1 MPDFHIPN
9 DPQWQWAYDLI
20 LVAVGE
26 EYPKADPAALR
37 AMGDELY
44 ALSSTI
50 LNGMGATAN
59 LGYGLAGSLSGPA
72 MDAFQQY
79 QVGITKNVPAGG
91 NIALALGGSAYNF
104 ALDSENTQ
112 YNIVIAAFTQVVE
125 IAIALA
131 SGFGAAAVPALI
143 KIGQEIVGALISL
156 FRQRL
161 RNMLMRLAWEAFQE
175 GLEELWQSAA
185 AQVTQIIEGN
195 RKSLDYKDLAIAFAG
210 GAFIGAGVSGVQ
222 MIGGKFFPKI
232 NNNVLSREGLS
243 ALAET
248 LFEGLFTM
256 MVGGGGFNPWATMSS
271 SMIGGMAHHYAT
283 VVGQSYGPGAG
294 AGAPPPTIET
304 NNLTTTAPTPPP
316 TSVDG
321 PPVPPPVGSSAGPGG
336 GQGGGPGPQPSG
348 GPAAGGSSGH
358 GSGPGETGGQ
368 GPAHQGSGD
377 QGPGNQGT
385 GQGSAGNTTTGSQP
399 PGGQT
404 AGAQTPGGQTA
415 GAQNAGGP
423 TAGGPT
429 AGGSTAGGQ
438 TAGGPAADGQT
449 AGGQVRDGSQA
460 GVPNGSTSPDGV
472 GGQTTS
478 GPGTAGPGVG
488 ADPRAVGGVATGPGP
503 AAGGEAP
510 RADSTGTPGGNPA
523 SAGTGTPAT
532 GIPAAGADVA
542 APYGG
547 GLPGFDTP
555 TSSDGTAGVD
565 TPAPVTSPATTA
577 DPVAVPAGPAPST
590 ATPSAGTPTTT
601 TPGTATP
608 STGTPSAGTGMPSTS
623 TSTTSTSTTGTP
635 SSGSATSGQ
644 PIAPARDVVGAAP
657 PPPMAPVD
665 GISVDAPA
673 VVTSP
678 AVDPSVGTPSPL
690 EQAVAGAVDT
700 APTPDGPTAARDDTA
715 ESTPDGSRG
724 VQAPPLAVADPSAH
738 TRAEPSPQFRQAK
751 AGAEPKRLRTERYV
765 PWKDT
770 VVPGTHLLRGEI
782 TTIDF
787 TTREFTADGRDYRSF
802 DVHLDLVSR
811 NDRMSP
817 RELRDFAAA
826 VQRTVDEM
834 VNGRYT
840 LPDGRLLHI
849 DLVVDTPPWRDGMTR
864 DWQADPRRNP
874 PVEVT
879 SETGVSTDQHLW
891 NTGDRLPVMV
901 HEVMHYLGAKEG
913 HQAPEHLFTT
923 VNRPGV
929 MGVEV
934 DTLPTSSQQAATS
947 TGPTDYLTPQDLATI
962 HDAALTAGPVRD
974 LPSPRTSHDRTPDPR
989 PNPQIP
995 SRAPAPA
1002 PPPPPPPPGMTSMPP
1017 PPPPPPGMTGMLPPP
1032 PPPGMPPP
1040 PGVAP
1045 PPSAGPT
1052 TQAVDL
1058 TPTDLS
1064 PATLRHRDPRPSPT
1078 PVGQRLNEKYGVV
1091 HVVDQGSPGLGHQAA
1106 TVAMLDGLAATGY
1119 RGTVV
1124 LTYPGNKTPYYAEQL
1139 GRQQEFETPAG
1150 SYDLFHR
1157 EWTGHRGGMD
1167 VVMRPQGPQGTREEA
1182 WKTTDWPGAPRAK
1195 AWQVDRQK
1203 EFREK
1208 KIREQ
1213 GNTQSLRMDELAT
1226 SLLPEGDV
1234 LTVLPAV
1241 DVPKNDDGSEWTAE
1255 QKQEWFQQAWAGPLR
1270 DAAGGRDH
1278 DVVTLQPFLW
1288 DQFPRQVRSA
1298 DGTITDLDRAS
1309 TGVPAYRRP
1318 PPADPPPARDVITAT
1333 GIPGADDLAAVVD
1346 DHATDVV
1353 LVYYGDTPDTPPH
1366 QEVVDRLAAAAR
1378 PDRKTVV
1385 LVLGNDK
1392 RALTTSNAG
1401 VHVAALPRVTPEQMA
1416 GLQNRATLVVTE
1428 GANTWQEAL
1437 TAGKPT
1443 LSATGSAGD
1452 TRPWD
1457 HEPASFPQDGHDLLV
1472 NASEYLRSGGDPAT
1486 VRDFVQDDDGGV
1498 RTYFDG
1504 WRDAL
1509 GQTGSDQV
1517 DQALATVTGLPLAPD
1532 ARPRTDAAPGAP
1544 PADNTLR
1551 VPGVL
1556 PDRFP
1561 TPKTRDEIA
1570 QARAEQHDTAPR
1582 RIANTSA
1589 YDVIDRG
1596 LHPDTRVPD
1605 VVARSYEQAGLTVP
1619 AGDRPRPRLDAVDNR
1634 IAYDHRV
1641 LDLGDR
1647 NVQDFTVKVFLDA
1660 RDDAAADARPDV
1672 ETRVRDAVDAIYNQ
1686 GFRIGAD
1693 QLNVTVEFVTRPGE
1707 AHAVVALHGTPAPT
1721 TQTAWSTHSSDLDL
1735 AHEIGHFL
1743 GLRDEYSVADRAL
1756 DGTFVKGD
1764 NSLMATTTRQPGND
1778 PLLLAR
1784 NVHRIAGQQRD
1795 VLSPDRG
1802 GLPPRARPV
1811 RFQPVR
1817 VPGGR
1822 NARFDELTRHTRDVG
1837 PGNYRQ
1843 ETADLKDDGA
1853 PIGFV
1858 VNSMLPADDVDQ
1870 IPEVVRAVTE
1880 GLAPGTT
1887 VAFVFG
1893 VNTTA
1898 EVPDL
1903 AFRDAVARAARLAED
1918 LDVPVAVNGY
1928 AVGTKNDKFPYGRT
1942 RNQVLR
1948 DPDTVAAIQGLAQGG
1963 PDGDARRYP
1972 YVSIQDFDRGARTTA
1987 DGTHVFDRIDRR
1999 TRFDPE
2005 SAGPQD
2011 EPPARP
2017 LMISGGYRVG
2027 DTAELVR
2034 RTRERLERRAR
2045 DHQARMDDLPAGS
2058 ERTTEQQ
2065 KLAAV
2070 RNGLAKLDT
2079 QAGRDAFVRDFT
2091 TAVDEDMRSRDR
2103 QARVHPMLPYSPEP
2117 NLFVDGLLT
2126 LGRPEVRFGDAGAE
2140 FLLLAESL
2148 HQAYGE
2154 ELAVAH
2160 GAATPAG
2167 LPADVLAVDVQ
2178 VESQNNRH
2186 PDRDLAFMTDF
2197 VGAATPTDL
2206 SRLAADFAVGNF
2218 LPQSHAVPTNV
2229 NRQLFYTEGTGFKE
2243 YRAELRKPAVAAPK
2257 PFAAPTDLVP
2267 GPSWTWQQTLTPQQL
2282 RQLGAQPH
2290 NRYVTA
2296 VSLPAPDTAP
2306 APDVPPEVDPDLDP
2320 ARPARTVGLPN
2331 SQRLVAAHLV
2341 ATSND
2346 PGTIQQE
2353 FAAATAVADR
2363 GGLGRQ
2369 PGSLY
2374 DAIAGGLP
2382 GSDADALRTSTLH
2395 AGRDTMSLDEAAAM
2409 RQRNPYDNGHFV
2421 RAVLAP
2427 DPGPQRR
2434 DTPID
2439 DAERQRIANAHDVVE
2454 FAAARGTQVHLIV
2467 YDDQGGPPRDHPVV
2481 GAKPRGRLELV
2492 RTIDPAGHVTYA
2504 PHVPASTTST
2514 SDTDDDNDS
2523 DDGSDS
2529 GGFDLFGDDDFGG
2542 FAGLGE
2548 HDGDGVRDGD
2558 ESSGVHDSD
2567 DGPGTPDDPAN
2578 PPTDTPATRSA
2589 DEDSTA
2595 AETTTA
2601 EGTSAE
2607 RDSARETTAEETAAR
2622 ETTEGG
2628 TGTSSATGTTAPLPS
2643 PDAVRRGLPSYLR
2656 DSRTLGLAEQLRATE
2671 NATLGAAL
2679 RTLDPGLSDDVVATV
2694 EADSRDDVDQFL
2706 GEGRPYPVTIDGRPA
2721 ELRVTAVLDWDALT
2735 VDRAHDDP
2743 RKVTAKNRE
2752 NLTHKLRH
2760 NRDRRVEPKVTVT
2773 AMPGVVV
2780 GVGGSVPTAP
2790 VTEHSAD
2797 RKDTYTSTTTVKV
2810 TGLTEVTVPI
2820 RFVARLVRPGRPAV
2834 DPVETSGTVA
2844 LAVHTGLR
2852 TADATAPAAADR
2864 ALDAPVP
2871 GRFGVESVRSRSAD
2885 PGATFFD
2892 QVEAILAEDGMADL
2906 VRIGAPGRPVMQ
2918 KLLSDAAFSGS
2929 LPTMVVTDP
2938 ANVHDGWVRSG
2949 SLPRA
2954 ARRGWRRFFPGRARQ
2969 VEVRLVAR
2977 RVEEVERVDG
2987 LTHVDTSAL
2996 GAESTSAA
3004 ATKRP
3009 FGLWG
3014 LVGAGVDTAPLGL
3027 IVGPRIGGG
3036 RERGATR
3043 TIAERTGGKQ
3053 TVTGTAPGVRYRVEY
3068 GVQVRVLGRA
3078 PRMLSG
3084 SVDALQWT
3092 TGDRLPGTA
3101 LDPDGREWRGRHGA
3115 DRTHFAPARIERGES
3130 FGGAYLTRVGDR
3142 GLYETVADAVRSVP
3156 GHDRFRL
3163 ATRDEMLRH
3172 FGDAQLADGLT
3183 PEIQAALNRGT
3194 DLRTQLSPDQL
3205 RHLADRI
3212 VGPGLKIPLI
3222 RTGTFHDHVTV
3233 VTVQGSLRDVSD
3245 GDLLGHDKI
3254 GTADKRTARSTVTSA
3269 RDDSRS
3275 VELSLEP
3282 RVLGPLGQAASTLL
3296 GGPRA
3301 AFSWGTTDESAVTG
3315 GQSTESDHG
3324 PALDDE
3330 GKPAEVRLRE
3340 FAATLDL
3347 TVSTRSTVRVNQAG
3361 RQLSFG
3367 AYGRGVPAVVAASE
3381 TRPRTDRLDVRMLV
3395 PETRVSRQRP
3405 DAEPSPVPRDVESM
3419 AYPPPLS
3426 RMTGGPHDLD
3436 GRRVES
3442 FVGADRLQEAVA
3454 ETLREAARD
3463 DIYVAEDGL
3472 ISTVIADELSPER
3485 LTGDAELFSRP
3496 LALSNLWHGRRAAD
3510 ARADVRVRLRPT
3522 NPTVLDGAEFA
3533 RVKRTF
3539 ASGTARKTTHAR
3551 AVELSVSATG
3561 VASGSGPVADHG
3573 GSTGRSGGAVILSV
3587 TPWRRAWGRISERS
3601 ASGVSKLRLG
3611 GGRAERELLVRVDV
3625 EAEVVAEARHD
3636 SNLRPLGRW
3645 PGTPARRAG
3654 RRLTLPGA
3662 VVMRMTPA
3670 ELKRLQD
3677 RDRARRH
3684 GTADVRL
3691 HLRHAENT
3699 ETLRA
3704 GQREQVAR
3712 LRSEQATELASLLR
3726 RQHVSPDAGPA
3737 HQHER
3742 DELAAQH
3749 DADMAALLA
3758 KQDQERAEQAEHQQR
3773 ERDLVREA
3781 QQRQN
3786 EDAAEPG
3793 APAHAAQP
3801 EFRPGPAR
3809 SLGIG
3814 GVTTHVDLT
3823 GRIPHLRR
3831 ALARASS
3838 EELARAILPPT
3849 RDRGPDDPIRGLG
3862 STGFLGAA
3870 HLHLADALNGGRSGT
3885 VRLERRFRGATY
3897 HVTLTAE
3904 PVGEPS
3910 FTGIDLVDEL
3920 SVTDRTVVGEAHTRT
3935 TSQTA
3940 AQVTL
3945 TGRAQGTETD
3955 RVQDDATRTTGHGP
3969 ASGTVAAGLTGTAA
3983 VGNRATKAIERTA
3996 RTYEQSLTV
4005 SGPVP
4010 TYRGPVRL
4018 TVTVTGRGLP
4028 EGGVSVHA
4036 VHDVTTYSATEG
4048 RELAT
4053 SGPVTPVAAGQ
4064 TTDEGRRRWREEA
4077 GFDRLPEPG
4086 RYAVEDVLVD
4096 LSDLHD
4102 AARQALVAS
4111 GAAPG
4116 RDVDA
4121 ALRDTLTVSRI
4132 KALPA
4137 MLNGAYPLPMP
4148 AGPGRDLFLDA
4159 RLVARPKLLRAD
4171 ATVKIGGSAKRAADT
4186 EYEQTAGRSFALKTA
4201 GPLVVG
4207 GVGHPGGASAVGERQ
4222 EFAAVNA
4229 ATLVE
4234 QQLYRTDPGAQ
4245 VKDEGKVSVSAT
4257 GKPARRADP
4266 DDKLTAA
4273 VEYDVEFRFVA
4284 RSRDA
4289 AGRHRAGT
4297 EVRVPG
4303 GFVVRLDEAA
4313 ARDVT
4318 GRDLPPGLRTSA
4330 LAVADAAKK
4339 LSAAAARLDGL
4350 TSRADADPDAV
4361 AAAEL
4366 ALTDAEN
4373 AWWDAYRAHE
4383 AEVAPPPP
4391 APAPPVDVRAAEV
4404 ATPTAQA
4411 PVVGDPVDVTT
4422 GRVLYT
4428 EVDARLPGL
4437 TLERTHRSDYLWGRC
4452 FGPTWASTLDQR
4464 VVTDDT
4470 YARFLAADG
4479 SIHTYPIPA
4488 EGDEA
4493 LPVAGPGGP
4502 LRRLAGGGWLLTEP
4516 GRSLLFAPADAH
4528 GDSWLTDVVTDR
4540 TGWRIERSGDGTPEL
4555 LLSASGLVVVPHLA
4569 GGLVVGAHVRA
4580 AGDTVHLPAFGYDER
4595 RRLVE
4600 VRNSSGHE
4608 TRLRYDE
4615 AGRLVRWQDRNGEW
4629 FGYHYDEAGRCVRA
4643 GGGGDVLRYSLRY
4656 GDGVTHVTNSLGRV
4670 TRYEFDERRLVTAI
4684 VDPLGATVRQEWDAA
4699 HRLLSRTD
4707 PLGRVTR
4714 LDHDA
4719 RTLTLPDGST
4729 HPVPPRPPAHADDIE
4744 FDALGRVRAT
4754 RDPDGAVT
4762 TYGWTAEG
4770 DLAWRVRPDGSTQR
4784 WFYDGEG
4791 NLVDVIDASGRAVSF
4806 EYGPF
4811 DLPTARVDQAGNRT
4825 EFTYDTELRLTSV
4838 RNPAGRTWRYEYD
4851 AAGQLCGQTDFDGR
4865 TQRYEHDEAGRL
4877 VAHTDAAGTVTR
4889 YRWDALGRVVERR
4902 AGDAVTRVEYDA
4914 DGHVAAVLSPDA
4926 QVRFT
4931 RDAEGRVLS
4940 ETINGRTVH
4949 TSYTDSGAVA
4959 ARTTPSGRSSRWTF
4973 DAAGRPESL
4982 TAGEH
4987 LLGFTHDDAGREIGR
5002 TIGGLVALRQ
5012 TFDAAGRLTGQHI
5025 ANGAERRYTYD
5036 AADRVTAIADS
5047 LAGDLAFT
5055 PDDTGRIRAV
5065 DGDVP
5070 QRYDYDEAG
5079 NLVGAGGGR
5088 WEFTGTMLVRSDDA
5102 TFSYDA
5108 KGRLT
5113 GRVDDAG
5120 AWRFEW
5126 DAEDRMVL
5134 AVTPGGDR
5142 WRYRYDGFGRR
5153 IAKQRLGDDD
5163 RVLEEVSFAWSGDLM
5178 LEQTH
5183 RDATGATTTTTWDYR
5198 PDAPVPV
5205 AQTDDGT
5212 LRAVVTDRIG
5222 TPTHLVE
5229 PGGGLR
5235 WWSRGDLWGRG
5246 ADRTATPLAFPGQY
5260 VDAETGLHYNRFR
5273 YYDPATGRYVS
5284 PDPLG
5289 LSGGPNPTAYVSDPL
5304 TVADPLGL
5312 TSCTPAPATPHPLA
5326 AVEPALAAP
5335 SDQTPSSL
5343 PANAAPPPPS
5353 ALYGMPFQVQVAILD
5368 EHGRVLRYETRMRDT
5383 PSPPPVTTPAGAVG
5397 YHARQWFNDVA
5408 PASRADL
5415 QDPNSAASR
5424 SYQEIREAV
5433 FPHIGTR
5440 PYTGVRSDAI
5450 GHQNEPLV
5458 GALNYYNTTTTTRRG
5473 VTRTHIGLGNRIAEE
5488 RGGGKRTA
5496 SQIARYLRGQI
5507 RLDQIESEAGRD
5519 FARIVS
5525 FAENA
5530 RGYESEVNSL
5540 PIALDYI
5547 AHAER
5552 GRDAADR
5559 WRDIP
5564 SWFPP
5569 AAPGYAGD
5577 EFVPRES
5584 RPPVASIMPRQR
5596 PNAITDTA
5604 PYYTETEFTGAPA
5617 PAASS
5622 SNARIVTVAP
5632 RSDRSRSPERR
5643 GGSSRRGRHGDPRY
5657 GFQGPQTGTTDVRG
5671 AAAPVT
5677 DPFRTP
5683 LADQLTAAQGDPA
5696 AQARILDSFRDQ
5708 LSYEYTLTDGS
5719 TLRVL
5724 AANLHG
5730 ATAAT
5735 DADLGMLDAVD
5746 RDHLRRI
5753 NDNRDAGSV
5762 AANVDC
5768 VPLTLA
5774 VDAYRQTGAV
5784 TQVPAQ
5790 TQPMGIGEVM
5800 KRYPGRGVDEVGS
5813 IRGLMEALGAMPNGT
5828 TAIVGLRPGGPGS
5841 VGHVI
5846 NVSKDGQ
5853 GRVTFE
5859 DAQVPGLATL
5869 PAISPDGSVV
5879 VIRTSDPAP
5888 GSDVDMASVRD
5899 TDSDTDM
5906 ASVRDGDSDVDMT
5919 SVRDADSDV
5928 DMADFSPTSETF
5940 AGVAPEAVAKT
5951 TAQTPT
5957 VGDPIDVTTGR
5968 MILTHTDAVMP
5979 GLTLER
5985 TYRSDY
5991 RWGRSFG
5998 RAWASTL
6005 DQRIIVDGEQV
6016 RYLAADGS
6024 LLTYPLP
6031 AEGEVAQPE
6040 TGRTL
6045 PLRRLV
6051 GGGWLLTD
6059 PTSGRSLLFAAAS
6072 DTESLLTDV
6081 TDGGVRWTIHRDR
6094 RGTPTHLL
6102 SSTGA
6107 TIALTSSA
6115 GLVTM
6120 VSLPNAA
6127 GDLMAASQFG
6137 YDGDLNLIE
6146 VTNSSGDPERF
6157 TYADGRLV
6165 RWEDRNGEWYTYTYD
6180 EAGRCVA
6187 TDGRGG
6193 YLRYRFDYRPGRTV
6207 VTDSLGAARVYE
6219 LNDRFQVVAETDALG
6234 ATTRNVWDEAY
6245 RLRSTTDPLGRTTT
6259 SEYDAL
6265 GRLVAV
6271 VRPDGSRSVTT
6282 YDELGRAVSWTDF
6295 DGSTRNRQFGPDGL
6309 LIAEVDA
6316 SGEVVR
6322 YEQPA
6327 ADGRG
6332 TTTHV
6337 GPTAVVH
6344 DTARQ
6349 ITAVRTGQG
6358 ETEYVYDALGRL
6370 FSIQD
6375 DTGLTEFGW
6384 TLEGDLAWRE
6394 NPDGSVE
6401 EFLYDGEGNLVEWV
6415 DATGRRTI
6423 REYGAFDLVTAE
6435 IDDEGNRTEY
6445 AYDTEL
6451 RLVRVTNP
6459 ADATWSYTYDPNGRM
6474 VSETD
6479 FDGRTQRYV
6488 YDAAGQLVEHTDAA
6502 DEVTHYAYDL
6512 LGRVVERRTGE
6523 SVTRFA
6529 YDAAVSTSSGGSLPE
6544 PRPAPVPRR

>member
-1 MPDFHIPN
+1 
-9 DPQWQWAYDLI
+9 
-20 LVAVGE
+20 
-26 EYPKADPAALR
+26 
-37 AMGDELY
+37 
-44 ALSSTI
+44 
-50 LNGMGATAN
+50 
-59 LGYGLAGSLSGPA
+59 
-72 MDAFQQY
+72 
-79 QVGITKNVPAGG
+79 
-91 NIALALGGSAYNF
+91 
-104 ALDSENTQ
+104 
-112 YNIVIAAFTQVVE
+112 
-125 IAIALA
+125 
-131 SGFGAAAVPALI
+131 
-143 KIGQEIVGALISL
+143 
-156 FRQRL
+156 
-161 RNMLMRLAWEAFQE
+161 
-175 GLEELWQSAA
+175 
-185 AQVTQIIEGN
+185 
-195 RKSLDYKDLAIAFAG
+195 
-210 GAFIGAGVSGVQ
+210 
-222 MIGGKFFPKI
+222 
-232 NNNVLSREGLS
+232 
-243 ALAET
+243 
-248 LFEGLFTM
+248 
-256 MVGGGGFNPWATMSS
+256 
-271 SMIGGMAHHYAT
+271 
-283 VVGQSYGPGAG
+283 
-294 AGAPPPTIET
+294 
-304 NNLTTTAPTPPP
+304 
-316 TSVDG
+316 
-321 PPVPPPVGSSAGPGG
+321 
-336 GQGGGPGPQPSG
+336 
-348 GPAAGGSSGH
+348 
-358 GSGPGETGGQ
+358 
-368 GPAHQGSGD
+368 
-377 QGPGNQGT
+377 
-385 GQGSAGNTTTGSQP
+385 
-399 PGGQT
+399 
-404 AGAQTPGGQTA
+404 
-415 GAQNAGGP
+415 
-423 TAGGPT
+423 
-429 AGGSTAGGQ
+429 
-438 TAGGPAADGQT
+438 
-449 AGGQVRDGSQA
+449 
-460 GVPNGSTSPDGV
+460 
-472 GGQTTS
+472 
-478 GPGTAGPGVG
+478 
-488 ADPRAVGGVATGPGP
+488 
-503 AAGGEAP
+503 
-510 RADSTGTPGGNPA
+510 
-523 SAGTGTPAT
+523 
-532 GIPAAGADVA
+532 
-542 APYGG
+542 
-547 GLPGFDTP
+547 
-555 TSSDGTAGVD
+555 
-565 TPAPVTSPATTA
+565 
-577 DPVAVPAGPAPST
+577 
-590 ATPSAGTPTTT
+590 
-601 TPGTATP
+601 
-608 STGTPSAGTGMPSTS
+608 
-623 TSTTSTSTTGTP
+623 
-635 SSGSATSGQ
+635 
-644 PIAPARDVVGAAP
+644 
-657 PPPMAPVD
+657 
-665 GISVDAPA
+665 
-673 VVTSP
+673 
-678 AVDPSVGTPSPL
+678 
-690 EQAVAGAVDT
+690 
-700 APTPDGPTAARDDTA
+700 
-715 ESTPDGSRG
+715 
-724 VQAPPLAVADPSAH
+724 
-738 TRAEPSPQFRQAK
+738 
-751 AGAEPKRLRTERYV
+751 
-765 PWKDT
+765 
-770 VVPGTHLLRGEI
+770 
-782 TTIDF
+782 
-787 TTREFTADGRDYRSF
+787 
-802 DVHLDLVSR
+802 
-811 NDRMSP
+811 
-817 RELRDFAAA
+817 
-826 VQRTVDEM
+826 
-834 VNGRYT
+834 
-840 LPDGRLLHI
+840 
-849 DLVVDTPPWRDGMTR
+849 
-864 DWQADPRRNP
+864 
-874 PVEVT
+874 
-879 SETGVSTDQHLW
+879 
-891 NTGDRLPVMV
+891 
-901 HEVMHYLGAKEG
+901 
-913 HQAPEHLFTT
+913 
-923 VNRPGV
+923 
-929 MGVEV
+929 
-934 DTLPTSSQQAATS
+934 
-947 TGPTDYLTPQDLATI
+947 
-962 HDAALTAGPVRD
+962 
-974 LPSPRTSHDRTPDPR
+974 
-989 PNPQIP
+989 
-995 SRAPAPA
+995 
-1002 PPPPPPPPGMTSMPP
+1002 
-1017 PPPPPPGMTGMLPPP
+1017 LPPP
-1032 PPPGMPPP
+1032 PPPGVP
-1040 PGVAP
+1040 P

-1064 PATLRHRDPRPSPT
+1064 PATLRSRAPRPVPT
-1078 PVGQRLNEKYGVV
+1078 PVGQKLNEKYDVV

-1106 TVAMLDGLAATGY
+1106 TIAMLDGLAATGY

-1124 LTYPGNKTPYYAEQL
+1124 LTYPGNKTPYYAAQL
-1139 GRQQEFETPAG
+1139 GRQEEFETPAG

-1167 VVMRPQGPQGTREEA
+1167 VVMRPQGPPGTREEA

-1195 AWQVDRQK
+1195 AWQVARQQ
-1203 EFREK
+1203 EFRDK
-1208 KIREQ
+1208 KVREQ
-1213 GNTQSLRMDELAT
+1213 NHTQSLRLDEVG
-1226 SLLPEGDV
+1226 SRPLPEGDV

-1255 QKQEWFQQAWAGPLR
+1255 RKQEWFQQAWAGPLR
-1270 DAAGGRDH
+1270 VAAGGRHH

-1288 DQFPRQVRSA
+1288 DQFPRQVRSTT
-1298 DGTITDLDRAS
+1298 GTVQAELDETS

-1318 PPADPPPARDVITAT
+1318 PPADLPSAREVITTT
-1333 GIPGADDLAAVVD
+1333 GIPGADDLADLVD
-1346 DHATDVV
+1346 DDATDVV

-1366 QEVVDRLAAAAR
+1366 QAVVDRLAAAAR
-1378 PDRKTVV
+1378 PDRPTVV
-1385 LVLGNDK
+1385 LVLGNSE
-1392 RALTTSNAG
+1392 RGVTTSNAD

-1416 GLQNRATLVVTE
+1416 GLQDRATLVVTE
-1428 GANTWQEAL
+1428 GANTWQESLA
-1437 TAGKPT
+1437 AGKPT
-1443 LSATGSAGD
+1443 LSVTGAAGD
-1452 TRPWD
+1452 TRPWE
-1457 HEPASFPQDGHDLLV
+1457 HEPESVRNDSTRSGHDLLV
-1472 NASEYLRSGGDPAT
+1472 NASEYLRSGGDPAA

-1509 GQTGSDQV
+1509 GRAGSDQV
-1517 DQALATVTGLPLAPD
+1517 DQALATVTGLPLDPD
-1532 ARPRTDAAPGAP
+1532 ARRRTDTAPGAP
-1544 PADNTLR
+1544 PIDDTLR
-1551 VPGVL
+1551 VPGV
-1556 PDRFP
+1556 PPPRFDA
-1561 TPKTRDEIA
+1561 PKTRDEIDR
-1570 QARAEQHDTAPR
+1570 ARAEQRDTAPR
-1582 RIANTSA
+1582 RVANTSA

-1596 LHPDTRVPD
+1596 PHPDTRVPD
-1605 VVARSYEQAGLTVP
+1605 VVARSYEQAGLPLP
-1619 AGDRPRPRLDAVDNR
+1619 ADDRPRPRLDAVDNR

-1641 LDLGDR
+1641 LDLDGR
-1647 NVQDFTVKVFLDA
+1647 RVQDFTVKVFLDA
-1660 RDDAAADARPDV
+1660 RDDTAAAARPDV
-1672 ETRVRDAVDAIYNQ
+1672 ETRVRDAVDRIYNQ

-1693 QLNVTVEFVTRPGE
+1693 QLNVTVEFTTRPSE
-1707 AHAVVALHGTPAPT
+1707 AHATVALHGTPSPT
-1721 TQTAWSTHSSDLDL
+1721 TQTSWSTHSSDLDL

-1743 GLRDEYSVADRAL
+1743 GLRDEYSMAGRAL

-1764 NSLMATTTRQPGND
+1764 NSLMATTTPGQD
-1778 PLLLAR
+1778 PRLLAR
-1784 NVHRIAGQQRD
+1784 NVNRIAGQRSD

-1802 GLPPRARPV
+1802 GLPPRTAPV
-1811 RFQPVR
+1811 RFEPVR
-1817 VPGGR
+1817 VAGGR
-1822 NARFDELTRHTRDVG
+1822 NARFDELTRHTREVG

-1887 VAFVFG
+1887 VVFVFG

-1903 AFRDAVARAARLAED
+1903 AFREAVARAARLAES

-1928 AVGTKNDKFPYGRT
+1928 AVGTKNGKFPYGRT

-1963 PDGDARRYP
+1963 PDGGARRYP

-1987 DGTHVFDRIDRR
+1987 DGTHVFDRVDRR
-1999 TRFDPE
+1999 TRFEPD
-2005 SAGPQD
+2005 ATGPQD
-2011 EPPARP
+2011 GPPARP

-2027 DTAELVR
+2027 DTEDLIR

-2045 DHQARMDDLPAGS
+2045 DHRARIDDLTAHGGPGS
-2058 ERTTEQQ
+2058 GKELGIERQ
-2065 KLAAV
+2065 KLTAV
-2070 RNGLAKLDT
+2070 QEGLAKLDT

-2103 QARVHPMLPYSPEP
+2103 QATVHPMLPYSPEP

-2126 LGRPEVRFGDAGAE
+2126 LGRPDVRFGDAGAE

-2160 GAATPAG
+2160 GAATPAD
-2167 LPADVLAVDVQ
+2167 LLADVLTVDVQ

-2243 YRAELRKPAVAAPK
+2243 YRADLRKPAVAAPK
-2257 PFAAPTDLVP
+2257 PFAAPTEIAP
-2267 GPSWTWQQTLTPQQL
+2267 GSQTWQQTLTPQQL

-2290 NRYVTA
+2290 NRYLTA
-2296 VSLPAPDTAP
+2296 VSLPAPGAAP
-2306 APDVPPEVDPDLDP
+2306 APAVPPAVDPDLDP
-2320 ARPARTVGLPN
+2320 ARPARTVGLPD
-2331 SQRLVAAHLV
+2331 SQRLVAAHLL
-2341 ATSND
+2341 ATSD
-2346 PGTIQQE
+2346 DAGTVQQE

-2374 DAIAGGLP
+2374 DTIAAEMP
-2382 GSDADALRTSTLH
+2382 GDDADDLRMRTLR
-2395 AGRDTMSLDEAAAM
+2395 AGRDAMSLDEAAAM

-2439 DAERQRIANAHDVVE
+2439 DAERRRVANAHEVVE

-2481 GAKPRGRLELV
+2481 GARPRGRLELV
-2492 RTIDPAGHVTYA
+2492 RTIDPSGHVTYA
-2504 PHVPASTTST
+2504 RRVPPPAPA
-2514 SDTDDDNDS
+2514 SDTDSDS
-2523 DDGSDS
+2523 ES
-2529 GGFDLFGDDDFGG
+2529 GGFDLFGDDDGYGDFGD
-2542 FAGLGE
+2542 
-2548 HDGDGVRDGD
+2548 HDSNGD
-2558 ESSGVHDSD
+2558 HDSD
-2567 DGPGTPDDPAN
+2567 SDDALATSAPA
-2578 PPTDTPATRSA
+2578 DDPATRSTA
-2589 DEDSTA
+2589 DGDTIAEESA
-2595 AETTTA
+2595 AEETTTG
-2601 EGTSAE
+2601 E
-2607 RDSARETTAEETAAR
+2607 DTA
-2622 ETTEGG
+2622 G
-2628 TGTSSATGTTAPLPS
+2628 GTSSAIETTPALPS
-2643 PDAVRRGLPSYLR
+2643 PDAVRRSLPSYLR
-2656 DSRTLGLAEQLRATE
+2656 ESRTLGLAEQLRATE
-2671 NATLGAAL
+2671 NAALGTAL
-2679 RTLDPGLSDDVVATV
+2679 RNLDPGLSDDVVAAV

-2706 GEGRPYPVTIDGRPA
+2706 GEGRPYPVTIGGRPA

-2743 RKVTAKNRE
+2743 RKVTAKTRE
-2752 NLTHKLRH
+2752 NLTHTLRH
-2760 NRDRRVEPKVTVT
+2760 NRDRHVEPKVTLT
-2773 AMPGVVV
+2773 AMPGVVI
-2780 GVGGSVPTAP
+2780 GIGGSVPTAP
-2790 VTEHSAD
+2790 TVEYTAAH
-2797 RKDTYTSTTTVKV
+2797 KDTYTSTTTVKV

-2820 RFVARLVRPGRPAV
+2820 RFVARLVRPGRPAAE
-2834 DPVETSGTVA
+2834 PVETSGSVA

-2852 TADATAPAAADR
+2852 TGDATAPADADR
-2864 ALDAPVP
+2864 TLDAPVP
-2871 GRFGVESVRSRSAD
+2871 DRFGVESVRSRPAD

-2918 KLLSDAAFSGS
+2918 KLLSDATFSGS
-2929 LPTMVVTDP
+2929 LPAMVVTDP

-2954 ARRGWRRFFPGRARQ
+2954 ARGGWRRFFPGRARQ

-2996 GAESTSAA
+2996 GGEGTSAA

-3009 FGLWG
+3009 WGLWG
-3014 LVGAGVDTAPLGL
+3014 LAGAGVDVAPLSL
-3027 IVGPRIGGG
+3027 VVGPRVGGG
-3036 RERGATR
+3036 RERGTTQ

-3084 SVDALQWT
+3084 AVDALQWT

-3101 LDPDGREWRGRHGA
+3101 LDSDGREWRGRRGA
-3115 DRTHFAPARIERGES
+3115 DRTHFAPARVEQGES

-3142 GLYETVADAVRSVP
+3142 SLYETVADAVRSVP
-3156 GHDRFRL
+3156 GHERFRL
-3163 ATRDEMLRH
+3163 ATRDETLRH
-3172 FGDAQLADGLT
+3172 FGDEQLADGLT
-3183 PEIQAALNRGT
+3183 PELQAALTRST

-3222 RTGTFHDHVTV
+3222 RIGTFHDHVTV
-3233 VTVQGSLRDVSD
+3233 VTIRGSLGDVSD
-3245 GDLLGHDKI
+3245 GDLLDHDKI
-3254 GTADKRTARSTVTSA
+3254 GTAAKRTARSTVTSA

-3275 VELSLEP
+3275 AELSLEP
-3282 RVLGPLGQAASTLL
+3282 RILGPLGQAASTLL

-3301 AFSWGTTDESAVTG
+3301 ALTWGTTDESAVTG

-3324 PALDDE
+3324 PSLDDD
-3330 GKPAEVRLRE
+3330 GKPTGVRLRE

-3347 TVSTRSTVRVNQAG
+3347 TVSTTSTVRVNQAG
-3361 RQLSFG
+3361 RQLSLG
-3367 AYGRGVPAVVAASE
+3367 TYGRDVPTVVATSE
-3381 TRPRTDRLDVRMLV
+3381 QRPRTHRLDVRMLI

-3405 DAEPSPVPRDVESM
+3405 AAEPGPVPRDVETM

-3442 FVGADRLQEAVA
+3442 FVGADRLQEAVV
-3454 ETLREAARD
+3454 ETLREAGRD
-3463 DIYVAEDGL
+3463 DVYTVEDGL
-3472 ISTVIADELSPER
+3472 ISTVVADELSPER

-3510 ARADVRVRLRPT
+3510 ARADVRVRLRPA

-3539 ASGTARKTTHAR
+3539 ASGTARKTTNAR
-3551 AVELSVSATG
+3551 AIELSVSGTG
-3561 VASGSGPVADHG
+3561 VASVSGPVADHG
-3573 GSTGRSGGAVILSV
+3573 GSTGRPGGAVILSV
-3587 TPWRRAWGRISERS
+3587 TPWRRAWGRVSERS
-3601 ASGVSKLRLG
+3601 VSGVSKLRLG

-3645 PGTPARRAG
+3645 PGSPARRAG

-3670 ELKRLQD
+3670 ELQRLQD

-3684 GTADVRL
+3684 GTAEVRL
-3691 HLRHAENT
+3691 QLEHAERAG
-3699 ETLRA
+3699 TLRA
-3704 GQREQVAR
+3704 DQGEQRAR
-3712 LRSEQATELASLLR
+3712 MAREQATERGNLLR
-3726 RQHVSPDAGPA
+3726 RQHTEQRDARAYVDRVHRDRAVDAAARQLVDDSFAALQDRHRRELGELTAA
-3737 HQHER
+3737 HDTATQEL
-3742 DELAAQH
+3742 LAAQE
-3749 DADMAALLA
+3749 
-3758 KQDQERAEQAEHQQR
+3758 QERATQAEHQQR

-3781 QQRQN
+3781 QQRQD
-3786 EDAAEPG
+3786 EDAAGPG
-3793 APAHAAQP
+3793 TPAHAAQP
-3801 EFRPGPAR
+3801 EFRPGPRR

-3814 GVTTHVDLT
+3814 GVTTHIDLT
-3823 GRIPHLRR
+3823 DRIPHLRR
-3831 ALARASS
+3831 ALARESS
-3838 EELARAILPPT
+3838 EELAQAILPST
-3849 RDRGPDDPIRGLG
+3849 RDRGPNDPIRGLG

-3870 HLHLADALNGGRSGT
+3870 HLHLADALNGGRSET

-3897 HVTLTAE
+3897 HVTLAAE

-3920 SVTDRTVVGEAHTRT
+3920 SVTDRAVVGEAQTRT
-3935 TSQTA
+3935 TSRTA

-3955 RVQDDATRTTGHGP
+3955 RVDGDATRTAGHGP

-3983 VGNRATKAIERTA
+3983 LGNQATKSTERTG

-4048 RELAT
+4048 REPAA
-4053 SGPVTPVAAGQ
+4053 SGPVTPVPAEQ

-4086 RYAVEDVLVD
+4086 RFAVEDVLVD
-4096 LSDLHD
+4096 LPGLHE

-4111 GAAPG
+4111 GATPG

-4121 ALRDTLTVSRI
+4121 ALRDTLTVSRT

-4137 MLNGAYPLPMP
+4137 MLNGAFPLPMP
-4148 AGPGRDLFLDA
+4148 AGAGRDLFLDA

-4171 ATVKIGGSAKRAADT
+4171 ATVKIGGSAKRSADT

-4207 GVGHPGGASAVGERQ
+4207 GVGHPGGASRVGERQ
-4222 EFAAVNA
+4222 DFAAVNA

-4245 VKDEGKVSVSAT
+4245 VKDEGKVAAATT
-4257 GKPARRADP
+4257 GKPARRTDP

-4289 AGRHRAGT
+4289 AGKHRAGT

-4330 LAVADAAKK
+4330 LAVADAAKT

-4350 TSRADADPDAV
+4350 TSRTDADAEAV
-4361 AAAEL
+4361 AEAER
-4366 ALTDAEN
+4366 AVTEAEN
-4373 AWWDAYRAHE
+4373 AWWAAYRAHE
-4383 AEVAPPPP
+4383 TEVAPPP
-4391 APAPPVDVRAAEV
+4391 APVPPVNVPAAEV

-4437 TLERTHRSDYLWGRC
+4437 TLERTHRSDYRWGRC

-4479 SIHTYPIPA
+4479 SIHTYPMPA

-4493 LPVAGPGGP
+4493 LPVVGPGGP

-4516 GRSLLFAPADAH
+4516 GRSLLFAPAGPDGDA
-4528 GDSWLTDVVTDR
+4528 WLTDVVTDR

-4555 LLSASGLVVVPHLA
+4555 VLSASGLVVVPHLA
-4569 GGLVVGAHVRA
+4569 GDLVVGAHVRA
-4580 AGDTVHLPAFGYDER
+4580 ADDTVHLPTFGYDDR
-4595 RRLVE
+4595 RRLVA

-4629 FGYHYDEAGRCVRA
+4629 FGYDYDEAGRCVRA
-4643 GGGGDVLRYSLRY
+4643 GGGGDWLRYSLRY
-4656 GDGVTHVTNSLGRV
+4656 DDGVTHVTNSLGQV
-4670 TRYEFDERRLVTAI
+4670 TRYEFDEQHRVTAI

-4707 PLGRVTR
+4707 QLGRVTR
-4714 LDHDA
+4714 FDHDA
-4719 RTLTLPDGST
+4719 RTLTLPDGSA
-4729 HPVPPRPPAHADDIE
+4729 HPVPPRRPAPAPAGDIE
-4744 FDALGRVRAT
+4744 FDAFGRVRAT
-4754 RDPDGAVT
+4754 WAPDGAVT

-4825 EFTYDTELRLTSV
+4825 EFTYDTELRLTTV

-4851 AAGQLCGQTDFDGR
+4851 AAGRLCGQTDFDGR
-4865 TQRYEHDEAGRL
+4865 TQRYEHDDAGRL
-4877 VAHTDAAGTVTR
+4877 AAHTDAAGTVTR

-4902 AGDAVTRVEYDA
+4902 VGDAVTRVEYDA
-4914 DGHVAAVLSPDA
+4914 GGHVAAVLSPDA

-4931 RDAEGRVLS
+4931 RDADGRVLT
-4940 ETINGRTVH
+4940 ETINGRTVR
-4949 TSYTDSGAVA
+4949 TSYTASGAVET
-4959 ARTTPSGRSSRWTF
+4959 RTTPSGRSIRWTF
-4973 DAAGRPESL
+4973 DADGRPESL

-4987 LLGFTHDDAGREIGR
+4987 LLGFTHDDAGREISR

-5012 TFDAAGRLTGQHI
+5012 TFDAAGRLTGQHV
-5025 ANGAERRYTYD
+5025 ADGAERRYTYD

-5055 PDDTGRIRAV
+5055 ADDTGRIRAV
-5065 DGDVP
+5065 DGDAP

-5163 RVLEEVSFAWSGDLM
+5163 QVVEEVSFAWSGDLM

-5205 AQTDDGT
+5205 AQTDGGT
-5212 LRAVVTDRIG
+5212 LRTMITDTIG

-5312 TSCTPAPATPHPLA
+5312 TSCTPAPTTPHPLA
-5326 AVEPALAAP
+5326 TVEPALAAP

-5343 PANAAPPPPS
+5343 PTNPAPPPPS

-5368 EHGRVLRYETRMRDT
+5368 EHGQVLRYETRMRDT

-5397 YHARQWFNDVA
+5397 YHARQWFDDVA

-5488 RGGGKRTA
+5488 RGGGRRTA
-5496 SQIARYLRGQI
+5496 SQIARYLRGRI

-5540 PIALDYI
+5540 PVALDYI
-5547 AHAER
+5547 AHAEH

-5617 PAASS
+5617 PVASS

-5643 GGSSRRGRHGDPRY
+5643 GGSSRRGRHGDRRY

-5683 LADQLTAAQGDPA
+5683 LADQLTAAQGDPT

-5708 LSYEYTLTDGS
+5708 LSYEYTLNDGS

-5730 ATAAT
+5730 DTADT
-5735 DADLGMLDAVD
+5735 DADLGTLDAVD

-5762 AANVDC
+5762 TANVDC

-5790 TQPMGIGEVM
+5790 TQPMEIGEVM

-5906 ASVRDGDSDVDMT
+5906 ASVRDADSDVDMA
-5919 SVRDADSDV
+5919 SVRDGDSDV
-5928 DMADFSPTSETF
+5928 DMADFSPTTETF

-6081 TDGGVRWTIHRDR
+6081 TDSGVRWTIHRDR
-6094 RGTPTHLL
+6094 RGTPTRLL

-6107 TIALTSSA
+6107 TIAFTSSA

-6137 YDGDLNLIE
+6137 YDADLNLIE

-6193 YLRYRFDYRPGRTV
+6193 YLRYRFDYQPGRTV
-6207 VTDSLGAARVYE
+6207 VTDSLGAVRTYE

-6234 ATTRNVWDEAY
+6234 ATTRNAWDEAY

-6271 VRPDGSRSVTT
+6271 TRPDGSRSVTT

-6309 LIAEVDA
+6309 MVAEVDA

-6344 DTARQ
+6344 DPAGR
-6349 ITAVRTGQG
+6349 ITSVSTGQG

-6370 FSIQD
+6370 FSMQD

-6459 ADATWSYTYDPNGRM
+6459 AGATWSYTYDPNGRM

-6488 YDAAGQLVEHTDAA
+6488 YDAAGQLVERTDAA
-6502 DEVTHYAYDL
+6502 GEVTHYAYDL
-6512 LGRVVERRTGE
+6512 LGRLVERRTGE
-6523 SVTRFA
+6523 AVTRFA
-6529 YDAAVSTSSGGSLPE
+6529 YDPAGRAVSAEGDDSQVRPERDAGPVVAETVNGATMSTSSGGSLPE
-6544 PRPAPVPRR
+6544 ARTAPVPRR